1 MDDQVW
7 TVDQDS
13 QDLLEKKDSPDKQ
26 AELVSKEIQ
35 DFLVF
40 QEDQA

>member
-7 TVDQDS
+7 TVGQDS
-13 QDLLEKKDSPDKQ
+13 QDLQEKRDSPDKQ

-35 DFLVF
+35 DFQVF
-40 QEDQA
+40 LEDLA

>member
-13 QDLLEKKDSPDKQ
+13 QDLLEKKDSPDKV
-26 AELVSKEIQ
+26 AELESKEIQ

-40 QEDQA
+40 LGDQA